1 MDLLQEYIVPVTLAI
16 CFCIGFIVKK
26 WIKDVDNKYIPTV
39 CAVIGVLIN
48 VWVMGD
54 FTPQVLLGGLA
65 SGLSATGLDQ
75 LSKTNKTSKEYKE
88 VLIWWITIQY

>member
-75 LSKTNKTSKEYKE
+75 LIKTNKTSKE
-88 VLIWWITIQY
+88 

>member
-1 MDLLQEYIVPVTLAI
+1 MDLSLDFITNYLVITVLVACLITGYIL
-16 CFCIGFIVKK
+16 KK

-75 LSKTNKTSKEYKE
+75 LIKTNKTSKE
-88 VLIWWITIQY
+88 

>member
-1 MDLLQEYIVPVTLAI
+1 M
-16 CFCIGFIVKK
+16 KK

-75 LSKTNKTSKEYKE
+75 LIKTNKTSKE
-88 VLIWWITIQY
+88 